1 MQENTPSINV
11 TDAIGTPNAILH
23 SFGMTVYDTAK
34 PLVAENKPVVI
45 DFNGVRNLTSA
56 FLHASIGNL
65 MTVNPNSVNLV
76 TVNGLANPEWNEKLQ
91 DAINLALNP
100 EKKDTLTSELDELF
114 NS

>member
-11 TDAIGTPNAILH
+11 SDAIGTSNAILH

-34 PLVAENKPVVI
+34 PLVQENKPVII
-45 DFNGVRNLTSA
+45 DFNGIRNLTSA

-65 MTVNPNSVNLV
+65 MTVNPNSIHLI
-76 TVNGLANPEWNEKLQ
+76 TVNGLANPEWNDKLQ
-91 DAINLALNP
+91 DAIKLALNP
-100 EKKDTLTSELDELF
+100 EKRDAIASELNELF